1 MNQVQQQLELSPY
14 DRAVS
19 QGFVFLSQLRRETGQ
34 LLWYGHHRLT
44 GYFTCSFQ
52 DKDLAVKV
60 ANSYLTSSFYH
71 RKLAQLQE
79 QGQANNVE
87 VTLAQVDYL

>member
-1 MNQVQQQLELSPY
+1 MTQVQQQLELSPY
-14 DRAVS
+14 DTAIS

-44 GYFTCSFQ
+44 GYSTCSFK

-60 ANSYLTSSFYH
+60 ANSYLTSSFYQ

-79 QGQANNVE
+79 QG
-87 VTLAQVDYL
+87 